1 MKRMVLILLMLL
13 VLAACTGRHVDDVPL
28 LPELQ
33 QAEELMFP
41 YPDSALHVLQRMAV
55 PSERDQYQHATWALL
70 LSHALYKNDIK
81 QNDSLVN
88 IACDYFLPRD
98 DAERKALALYVKGCI
113 YDEANRQDEALP
125 LLLQA
130 SEEIA
135 KTTDYRLGHLNER
148 VIGTIYSYRVLYD
161 YALAHLNKALD
172 YALQANESLY
182 IAASYRY
189 LARIPDLKGDYQESI
204 ALYKK
209 GIDLVPSG
217 TNAEARLYFEI
228 ASVFMHAKD
237 YQSALKYALE
247 STKINE
253 GKYISDQAYSVL
265 GETYYHLGMNDSAQY
280 YMKKIT
286 ESSNIYTAR
295 GANRLLRK
303 ISEENLDFK
312 SADNYADKLIILLD
326 SIRFIDRNEA
336 ILEIQEKYN
345 KEVLINEKNQIQLK
359 RERDVRISLVV
370 IIALLVIIGIGTYWY
385 WLSSRRKERLIA
397 EQEKQIHS
405 YSIRIAENEGIMTRN
420 LQQIAELTDKL
431 KASEDAEGDRN
442 GLQAEIDRLK
452 NDDERLRLESANM
465 RHALVQ
471 CVDQLVKQTDIL
483 NRLRKEPKLLKP
495 GQLQEVEEKVN
506 YLFDRY
512 GERLRK
518 FVPSLS
524 DSELQTCCLI
534 KMGLGVSDMAQ
545 VLSIS
550 PTSVSK
556 RKNRIKEQVVRSTGS
571 TMEKLNLD
579 LWLRTF

>member
-1 MKRMVLILLMLL
+1 MVHILLLFL
-13 VLAACTGRHVDDVPL
+13 VLTSCGSRHVDDAPL

-41 YPDSALHVLQRMAV
+41 HPDSALHVLQRMPV

-70 LSHALYKNDIK
+70 LSHALYKNYIK

-98 DAERKALALYVKGCI
+98 DAGRKGLALYVKGCI

-130 SEEIA
+130 SDEIA

-405 YSIRIAENEGIMTRN
+405 YSIRIAENEGIMARN

-442 GLQAEIDRLK
+442 GLQAEIDRIK

-471 CVDQLVKQTDIL
+471 CVDQLVKQTDVL

-556 RKNRIKEQVVRSTGS
+556 RKNRIKEQIVRSTGS

>member
-442 GLQAEIDRLK
+442 GLQAEIDRIK

>member
-1 MKRMVLILLMLL
+1 MVHILLLFL
-13 VLAACTGRHVDDVPL
+13 VLTSCGSRHVDDAPL

-41 YPDSALHVLQRMAV
+41 HPDSALHVLQRMPV

-70 LSHALYKNDIK
+70 LSHALYKNYIK

-98 DAERKALALYVKGCI
+98 DAGRKGLALYVKGCI

-130 SEEIA
+130 SDEIA
-135 KTTDYRLGHLNER
+135 KTTDYRLGHLNESE
-148 VIGTIYSYRVLYD
+148 IGIIYARRRLID
-161 YALAHLNKALD
+161 YASERFEKSLE
-172 YALQANESLY
+172 YAEQSNDSSY
-182 IAASYRY
+182 IASSYRY
-189 LARIPDLKGDYQESI
+189 LARVAQLQKNYDEAISIQQKGLDIVPHNTFEESSLHSEMANNYRALKRYELALQHIKQSIGYKNAQKHSDIFVSYLSLANIYRDLGNIDSASYYYGIAAKGGHNVYNTKDAYNNLRIFSKDAGDY
-204 ALYKK
+204 
-209 GIDLVPSG
+209 
-217 TNAEARLYFEI
+217 EA
-228 ASVFMHAKD
+228 ASEYSDKV
-237 YQSALKYALE
+237 
-247 STKINE
+247 
-253 GKYISDQAYSVL
+253 IS
-265 GETYYHLGMNDSAQY
+265 
-280 YMKKIT
+280 
-286 ESSNIYTAR
+286 
-295 GANRLLRK
+295 
-303 ISEENLDFK
+303 
-312 SADNYADKLIILLD
+312 LLD
-326 SIRFIDRNEA
+326 SIRKVDRSEA
-336 ILEIQEKYN
+336 LMEMQEKYDQQ
-345 KEVLINEKNQIQLK
+345 VLINEKNQIQLK

-442 GLQAEIDRLK
+442 GLQAEIDRIK

-556 RKNRIKEQVVRSTGS
+556 RKNRIKEQIVRSTGS